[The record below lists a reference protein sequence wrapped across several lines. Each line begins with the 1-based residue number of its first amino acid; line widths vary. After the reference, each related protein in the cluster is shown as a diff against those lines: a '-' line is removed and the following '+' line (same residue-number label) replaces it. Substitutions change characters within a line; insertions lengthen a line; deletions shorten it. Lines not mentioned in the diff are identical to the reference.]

1 MKTLTII
8 DTFGFFFRLFYALK
22 NLKTHTNKPSGMVA
36 GFANFIFSL
45 KNEIKSDYLI
55 FALDSKGKTFRSE
68 IDPNYKINR
77 TPPPTELLEQI
88 PVCIEMIEKMGFKSA
103 SFEGYEADDII
114 ASVVKECE
122 KKDIFV
128 RIITQDKDLYQLIKD
143 GKSSIY
149 SPISKNEYNEAACV
163 EKYGVRPA
171 QIKDFLALCGDSSD
185 NIPGVKGIGAKGA
198 KTLLDEFENIEGIY
212 EHLNLVRNERTKMLL
227 QEGKENAFLS
237 KKLAS
242 LYESLDVSNLF
253 EGASFSAFESSEPLL
268 KVVDILKEYELN
280 ALLRKLRY
288 EEFSQDTLNAK
299 IKFQNANNLSAH
311 ELKILDTKKQETAVQ
326 ALNNTNLN
334 ENLKDESLNAP
345 NLNEIS
351 SKNLNQM
358 SFEAVLLNDE
368 NKLFELLNSLE
379 KNTPIAF
386 DTETTG
392 LDTKKAK
399 IVGFSFC
406 FNASR
411 AFYVP
416 VGHDV
421 FVADKQI
428 SKEAAKRAVETIF
441 SHFVIGHNL
450 KYDFEIVRHNFGL
463 NLPLN
468 YADTM
473 ILAWLYNPA
482 LRVNMDDLAKRLFS
496 YETLKFENLVK
507 KGQNFAN
514 VELENACKY
523 AAEDAFITLKF
534 YEYFKINLEKNLQ
547 DLATNVE
554 FPFIKIILMLE
565 NNGIKLDCAS
575 LESLMKKF
583 SADIKE
589 ISEEI
594 YTLAGERFNI
604 NSPKQVGEVLFAKLH
619 LPSSKKNKSGV
630 FSTDEKV
637 LNELKDT
644 HPVILKIL
652 DYRELAKLYSTYCEP
667 LLSLAL
673 KDKNS
678 RIYSSF
684 LQTGTA
690 TGRLSSRDPN
700 LQNIPAHGQYAKD
713 YKTCFVAREGF
724 SFLSLDY
731 SQIEL
736 RMLAHFSGDEKL
748 LKAFAHDEDIHA
760 RTAIMIF
767 GHSDYNTRSIAKS
780 INFGLIYGMGYRT
793 LSKNL
798 GIDAKLAKE
807 YIEKYFSNF
816 TSIKSYF
823 EKVKA
828 SARKNG
834 FISTLLGRKRYFDF
848 ANANAMMQ
856 AAYERE
862 SVNSILQ
869 GSAADIIKLAS
880 LEIAKHLDDE
890 KRLILQIHDEL
901 IFEVKD
907 EKLENFCNLAQNIM
921 QNIVKLRLNLKTSS
935 SWAKNWGDLK

>member
-8 DTFGFFFRLFYALK
+8 DTFGFFFRLYYALK
-22 NLKTHTNKPSGMVA
+22 NFKTTKGKASGMVA
-36 GFANFIFSL
+36 GFANFIYTL
-45 KNEIKSDYLI
+45 KHEFNSDYLI

-68 IDPNYKINR
+68 IDSNYKINR
-77 TPPPTELLEQI
+77 TPPPPELLEQI
-88 PVCIEMIEKMGFKSA
+88 PICIEMIEKMGFKSA

-122 KKDIFV
+122 HKDIFV

-143 GKSSIY
+143 GRTSIY

-163 EKYGVRPA
+163 EKYGVKPA
-171 QIKDFLALCGDSSD
+171 QIRDFLALCGDSSD

-198 KTLLDEFENIEGIY
+198 KTLLDEFESLEGIY
-212 EHLNLVRNERTKMLL
+212 ENLNLVRNERTRGLL
-227 QEGKENAFLS
+227 KDGEQNAFLS

-242 LYESLDVSNLF
+242 LYENLDVSNLLV
-253 EGASFSAFESSEPLL
+253 GAEFSKSEDEPLL
-268 KVVDILKEYELN
+268 KVLDILKEYELS
-280 ALLRKLRY
+280 ALLKRLSIEQKDG
-288 EEFSQDTLNAK
+288 SKPLNLGFKARL
-299 IKFQNANNLSAH
+299 I
-311 ELKILDTKKQETAVQ
+311 V
-326 ALNNTNLN
+326 
-334 ENLKDESLNAP
+334 
-345 NLNEIS
+345 
-351 SKNLNQM
+351 
-358 SFEAVLLNDE
+358 DE
-368 NKLFELLNSLE
+368 NELFEILQNLDKESI
-379 KNTPIAF
+379 IAF

-392 LDTKKAK
+392 LDSKSAQ

-406 FNASR
+406 VSESE

-416 VGHDV
+416 IAHSS
-421 FVADKQI
+421 FVAEKQV
-428 SKEAAKRAVETIF
+428 SKTAAKKALELIF
-441 SHFVIGHNL
+441 SRFVVGHNL
-450 KYDFEIVRHNFGL
+450 KYDFEIVRQNFAL
-463 NLPLN
+463 DLPLK

-473 ILAWLYNPA
+473 ILAWLKNPS
-482 LRVNMDDLAKRLFS
+482 LRVNMDDLAKRLFD
-496 YETLKFENLVK
+496 YETIKFESVVK
-507 KGQNFAN
+507 KGESFAS
-514 VELENACKY
+514 VELESACKY
-523 AAEDAFITLKF
+523 AAEDAYITLRF
-534 YEYFKINLEKNLQ
+534 YLYFLKNLEKELL
-547 DLATNVE
+547 DLARDVE
-554 FPFIKIILMLE
+554 FPFIKVILMLE
-565 NNGIKLDCAS
+565 NNGIKLDCAR
-575 LESLMKKF
+575 LESLMKRF
-583 SADIKE
+583 SSDIKD

-594 YTLAGERFNI
+594 YTLAGERFNL
-604 NSPKQVGEVLFAKLH
+604 NSPKQVGEVLFNRLN
-619 LPSSKKNKSGV
+619 LESGKKNKSGA

-637 LNELKDT
+637 LNELKDA
-644 HPVILKIL
+644 HPVVAKIL

-667 LLSLAL
+667 LLRLAL
-673 KDKNS
+673 KDSNS

-690 TGRLSSRDPN
+690 TGRLSSKDPN

-713 YKTCFVAREGF
+713 YKACFVAREGF

-736 RMLAHFSGDEKL
+736 RMLAHFSGDAKL
-748 LKAFAHDEDIHA
+748 LQAFANDEDIHA
-760 RTAIMIF
+760 RTAVMIF

-780 INFGLIYGMGYRT
+780 INFGLIYGMGYKT

-798 GIDAKLAKE
+798 NIDAKLAKS
-807 YIEKYFSNF
+807 YIEKYFENF

-823 EKVKA
+823 DEVKA
-828 SARKNG
+828 KARENG
-834 FISTLLGRKRYFDF
+834 YITTLLGRKRYFDF
-848 ANANAMMQ
+848 AGANAMMQ

-890 KRLILQIHDEL
+890 KKLILQIHDEL

-935 SWAKNWGDLK
+935 SWAKNWGALK